1 MQTCPPQ
8 CQPNTTHNEPKKKP
22 VNPKP
27 DKPIS
32 FICKS
37 LTVHRDGG
45 LRKQS
50 RITMTE
56 ETLGFAIRSCRTLS
70 ELYPLR
76 VRCAAGHNLQVRF
89 SSIVLPKCFTGKS
102 KFCAVERSGPKG
114 PLTALSRSW
123 SGELPARTRS
133 CVLAELSYLSAS
145 EQRRTVWAEGSLAV
159 PSRSR
164 SEKFR
169 FCARDGLG
177 RRVLSYCYITPGLRL
192 ARASCF
198 LKARSEAL
206 RRKGDAWEKI

>member
-1 MQTCPPQ
+1 M
-8 CQPNTTHNEPKKKP
+8 
-22 VNPKP
+22 
-27 DKPIS
+27 
-32 FICKS
+32 
-37 LTVHRDGG
+37 
-45 LRKQS
+45 
-50 RITMTE
+50 
-56 ETLGFAIRSCRTLS
+56 
-70 ELYPLR
+70 
-76 VRCAAGHNLQVRF
+76 
-89 SSIVLPKCFTGKS
+89 
-102 KFCAVERSGPKG
+102 ERSGPKG

-177 RRVLSYCYITPGLRL
+177 RRVFSYCYITPGLRL

-206 RRKGDAWEKI
+206 RKGDAWEKIRVLRQVMVWAEGPLIILFRSGSHELPTRICLIQLFPTSVLCGVLVV